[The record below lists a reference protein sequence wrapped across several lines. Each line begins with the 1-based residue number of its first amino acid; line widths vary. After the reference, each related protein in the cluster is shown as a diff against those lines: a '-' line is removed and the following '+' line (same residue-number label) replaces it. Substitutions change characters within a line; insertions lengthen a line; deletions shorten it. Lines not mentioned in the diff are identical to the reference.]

1 MIFKKHFPFGH
12 VGQKS
17 YGKNKKKAH
26 SLEILLILIKTHD
39 FVNMKNK
46 AHSLEI
52 CIILI
57 KIHDFLDVK
66 FYSTG
71 PPGGNPG

>member
-1 MIFKKHFPFGH
+1 MLILIKTRDF
-12 VGQKS
+12 V
-17 YGKNKKKAH
+17 NIKKKPDL
-26 SLEILLILIKTHD
+26 LEIFIILIKTHD
-39 FVNMKNK
+39 FVNIKKK
-46 AHSLEI
+46 ADLLDIS
-52 CIILI
+52 IILI